1 MSCFSRIVNPHKHN
15 GLTTDSHTTPRWVLF
30 KIPELTLVNQYG
42 KEIDGNDIEYKT
54 WLNSSAKEEKKIETI
69 VGTPRTSANFGMG
82 MLMNISSRT
91 TLTTFTR
98 AGVTAS
104 LEKLLI
110 GTWYS
115 NYSKRMNMLSGTA
128 RLLNS
133 CGIYI
138 DVNEPGT
145 YLMVGDV
152 QDVREDESN
161 VKLAEITPDNF
172 EGIEYE

>member
-1 MSCFSRIVNPHKHN
+1 MAQFLCKR
-15 GLTTDSHTTPRWVLF
+15 
-30 KIPELTLVNQYG
+30 G
-42 KEIDGNDIEYKT
+42 KEDRNNCGNSTNFYKF
-54 WLNSSAKEEKKIETI
+54 
-69 VGTPRTSANFGMG
+69 RYG
-82 MLMNISSRT
+82 MLMDVSSRT
-91 TLTTFTR
+91 TLTSFTR

-104 LEKLLI
+104 IEKLLI

-115 NYSKRMNMLSGTA
+115 NYSRRMNMLSGTA
-128 RLLNS
+128 RLLNNF
-133 CGIYI
+133 GIYT

>member
-1 MSCFSRIVNPHKHN
+1 MNRVGYLRSYIPRTASGEGDLIPIPSGNQGCTLELTIISCFARVVNPHKHN
-15 GLTTDSHTTPRWVLF
+15 GLTTDSHTIPRWVLF

-42 KEIDGNDIEYKT
+42 KEVVGNDIEYKT
-54 WLNSSAKEEKKIETI
+54 LQI
-69 VGTPRTSANFGMG
+69 
-82 MLMNISSRT
+82 
-91 TLTTFTR
+91 FTR
-98 AGVTAS
+98 AGVSAS

-115 NYSKRMNMLSGTA
+115 NYNRRMNMLSGTV
-128 RLLNS
+128 RLLNRF
-133 CGIYI
+133 GTYT
-138 DVNEPGT
+138 DVSEPGT

>member
-1 MSCFSRIVNPHKHN
+1 M
-15 GLTTDSHTTPRWVLF
+15 
-30 KIPELTLVNQYG
+30 VNQYG
-42 KEIDGNDIEYKT
+42 KEVDGNDIEYQT
-54 WLNSSAKEEKKIETI
+54 WLNSSSKEEKKSETI

-82 MLMNISSRT
+82 MLMDVSSRT
-91 TLTTFTR
+91 TLTSF
-98 AGVTAS
+98 GVTAS
-104 LEKLLI
+104 IEKLLI

-115 NYSKRMNMLSGTA
+115 NYSRRMNMLSGTA
-128 RLLNS
+128 RLLNNF
-133 CGIYI
+133 GIYT

-172 EGIEYE
+172 EEIEYE